1 MDSINTLINHGIKN
15 RPKLLKASIQD
26 NLTLDEPL
34 NSAQPITV
42 LQKKNW
48 DLVQQAMFDTVNLP
62 HGTAYKAFRNSR
74 YASAGK
80 TGTAQL
86 FSVGQDEDVDDLII
100 ADYLKDNAMYLGYA
114 PAIDPKLSVIV
125 ALENA
130 GGGGSNAAPISRSVM
145 DYWLG
150 ESR

>member
-1 MDSINTLINHGIKN
+1 
-15 RPKLLKASIQD
+15 R
-26 NLTLDEPL
+26 
-34 NSAQPITV
+34 V

-48 DLVQQAMFDTVNLP
+48 DMVQQAMFDTVNTP
-62 HGTAYKAFRNSR
+62 HGTAFNAFRNSS
-74 YASAGK
+74 YVSAGK

-114 PAIDPKLSVIV
+114 PAKDPKLSVIV

-150 ESR
+150 ETH